1 MSVTRVRFHATKYGP
16 ELLIDTAWTRE
27 MPTFLRPEPHVL
39 DFYDILLITGG
50 TGWFWLDGYRHRV
63 APHRV
68 LFTTPGQI
76 RRWKVQGLNGLC
88 LFFPAAFLGEFFN
101 DSLFLHRLPY
111 FHVPE
116 SQGSLNLSGSAAGNL
131 RRRLLAMRRELRPL
145 KPDSAHLL
153 RARLY
158 EVLITLSRSFS
169 RQRRSTALPKP
180 HALTL
185 RYRELVE
192 RDASQHHDVRHYA
205 RELGVSPGHLNVLCH
220 HHLGRGAKAVIAE
233 RLSVQ
238 ARRLLLYSD
247 RSSAQVGYAL
257 GFRDPSYFGRFFRR
271 ENARSPAAFRQES
284 WSRHH
289 SPRTNRMVPESILRS
304 TKSVSSRKK

>member
-1 MSVTRVRFHATKYGP
+1 MGVTRVRFHNTKYGP
-16 ELLIDTAWTRE
+16 EVLVDTAWTRE
-27 MPTFLRPEPHVL
+27 MPTFLRLEPHTL
-39 DFYDILLITGG
+39 DFYDILLVTAG
-50 TGWFWLDGYRHRV
+50 TGWFWLDGHRHVV

-76 RRWKVQGLNGLC
+76 RRWKVRGLDGLC
-88 LFFPAAFLGEFFN
+88 LFFPAVFLEEFFN

-116 SQGSLNLSGSAAGNL
+116 SLGSLRLSAAAAGAL

-145 KPDSAHLL
+145 RPDSAHLL

-158 EVLITLSRSFS
+158 ELLITLSRSFS
-169 RQRRSTALPKP
+169 RQRRGLVKPEP
-180 HALTL
+180 HALML

-192 RDASQHHDVRHYA
+192 REVSHHHDVQHYA

-220 HHLGRGAKAVIAE
+220 HHLGRGAKDVVAE

-247 RSSAQVGYAL
+247 RSAAQVGFAL
-257 GFRDPSYFGRFFRR
+257 GFRDPSYFARFFRR
-271 ENARSPAAFRQES
+271 ENGRSPSEFRREIQS
-284 WSRHH
+284 AG
-289 SPRTNRMVPESILRS
+289 
-304 TKSVSSRKK
+304 

>member
-1 MSVTRVRFHATKYGP
+1 MGVTRVRFHTTKYGP
-16 ELLIDTAWTRE
+16 EMLIDTAWTRE

-39 DFYDILLITGG
+39 DFYDILLVTAG
-50 TGWFWLDGYRHRV
+50 TGWFWLDGYRHVV

-76 RRWKVQGLNGLC
+76 RRWRVRGLNGLC
-88 LFFPAAFLGEFFN
+88 LFFPAAFLEEFFN

-116 SQGSLNLSGSAAGNL
+116 SQGSLRLSAAAAGTL
-131 RRRLLAMRRELRPL
+131 RRRLLTMRRELRPL
-145 KPDSAHLL
+145 RADSAHLL

-169 RQRRSTALPKP
+169 RQRRRRVQPEP

-185 RYRELVE
+185 RYRNLVE
-192 RDASQHHDVRHYA
+192 RDAPQHHDVGHYA
-205 RELGVSPGHLNVLCH
+205 RELGISSGHLNVLCH
-220 HHLGRGAKAVIAE
+220 HHLGRGAKEVIAG

-247 RSSAQVGYAL
+247 RSAAQVGYAL
-257 GFRDPSYFGRFFRR
+257 GFRDPSYFARFFRR
-271 ENARSPAAFRQES
+271 TTGRSPTAFRQD
-284 WSRHH
+284 
-289 SPRTNRMVPESILRS
+289 RS
-304 TKSVSSRKK
+304 GGGG